1 VPEENLNLNQA
12 SEYLQIPRK
21 HLDNYAKVGH
31 ELAINKVRSRNYISI
46 EKLDAWKAQR
56 EFGFAT
62 FNREDYLR
70 CLDFAIRSFYQYR
83 STSDFGT
90 SQQRDAGKFISNF
103 VSGKLGEI
111 AVSKFLKRNFDID
124 ISLDFD
130 LRDAVVGQ
138 DIVEIAK
145 PRRGSRVYNPA
156 RLRVAIKTTKMKN
169 VWLIVPQKEVED
181 SSRASD
187 IYVSCRVDLYLNHFI
202 RILRDHTSLNNL
214 SDIIPQFESIQGE
227 VCGFI
232 DKLTLQTKPPV
243 KELPEQDQAIGS
255 SYVWRTGELLRNREN
270 WLSLIDQL

>member
-1 VPEENLNLNQA
+1 VPEENLNLNKA
-12 SEYLQIPRK
+12 CEYLQIPRK
-21 HLDNYAKVGH
+21 HLDNYAKIGH
-31 ELAINKVRSRNYISI
+31 ELSITKIRNRNYISI
-46 EKLDAWKAQR
+46 ENLDSWKAQR
-56 EFGFAT
+56 EFSYAT
-62 FNREDYLR
+62 FDRDDYLK
-70 CLDFAIRSFYQYR
+70 CLDFAIRSFYQYK

-111 AVSKFLKRNFDID
+111 AVSKFLKKNFDID

-202 RILRDHTSLNNL
+202 RILREHASLTKL

-232 DKLTLQTKPPV
+232 KKRTLQTRPPV
-243 KELPEQDQAIGS
+243 RELPEQDQAIGS
-255 SYVWRTGELLRNREN
+255 SYVWRTGELLKKRED
-270 WLSLIDQL
+270 WIKLIDKL